1 MTNISAFVYKDG
13 EEFYFDPENYSENT
27 ETRLSVNYEDGDLVK
42 WNWEGQTLIGTLR
55 EVGRELGLFVIEG
68 VTTK

>member
-27 ETRLSVNYEDGDLVK
+27 EARLSVNYEDGDLVK
-42 WNWEGQTLIGTLR
+42 WDWEGQTMLGTLR
-55 EVGRELGLFVIEG
+55 EVGRDLGLFVIKG
-68 VTTK
+68 ISVK

>member
-27 ETRLSVNYEDGDLVK
+27 EARLSVNYEDGDLVK
-42 WNWEGQTLIGTLR
+42 WNWEGQVMMGTLR

-68 VTTK
+68 ITVR

>member
-27 ETRLSVNYEDGDLVK
+27 EARLSVNYEDGDLVK